1 MSDVNAQ
8 YRDSVFRSYF
18 NEPTRLLSLCNAV
31 LGTAYSDPSKLEINT
46 LEGIFF
52 DSRKNDISCSIDNQF
67 LVLVEHQS
75 SVNNNM
81 PFRFLAYVTEL
92 LNKLITDK
100 RKLYKEQLIRFPA
113 PKFFVLYN
121 GKEYEP
127 VEKIMRLSEA
137 FGGDSSSLE
146 LLVTAYNIN
155 RGVNAPLLGKCP
167 YLRDYS
173 TLVGEVKGGLA
184 DGFSLRDA
192 IIRAVKFCLENGIMS
207 DYLSEHAEEVFNMLA
222 LEWNLDDAL
231 QARFEDG
238 IERGIEQ
245 GIERGI
251 ERGIEQGE
259 ILRAEKI
266 AGKLIRRGRSF
277 NEIHEDTGLPLQRIR
292 ELADENRDS

>member
-1 MSDVNAQ
+1 MSEANAQ
-8 YRDSVFRSYF
+8 YRDSVFRSFF
-18 NEPTRLLSLCNAV
+18 NEPKRLLSLCNAV
-31 LGTAYSDPSKLEINT
+31 LGTAYSDLSKLEINT

-75 SVNNNM
+75 SVNSNM

-92 LNKLITDK
+92 LNKLVTDK

-121 GKEYEP
+121 GNEFEP
-127 VEKIMRLSEA
+127 VEKVMRLSDA

-146 LLVTAYNIN
+146 LVVTAYNIN

-173 TLVGEVKGGLA
+173 TLVGEVKDGLA
-184 DGFSLRDA
+184 KGLSLRNA
-192 IIRAVKFCLENGIMS
+192 IIRAVKFCLAHGIMGN
-207 DYLSEHAEEVFNMLA
+207 YLAEHSEEVFDMLA
-222 LEWNLDDAL
+222 LEWSMDDAL

-238 IERGIEQ
+238 FDEGRNEERENF
-245 GIERGI
+245 
-251 ERGIEQGE
+251 
-259 ILRAEKI
+259 AV
-266 AGKLIRRGRSF
+266 KLIRRGSSF
-277 NEIHEDTGLPLQRIR
+277 DEIHELTDLPLQRIQ
-292 ELADENRDS
+292 ELANDNRDH